1 MGKVIF
7 LLLCFSTIVGCSH
20 RNNSYNPSIL
30 SYGGLSITISHSID
44 NQLLLWDSITY
55 YNEAGNK
62 YGISKLQYYISNI
75 RFYKNNSII
84 QQSDSVYYI
93 DAKHQ
98 YSSIISIP
106 ALLTGV
112 FDSVALTI
120 GLLPFRNIS
129 YSLSTAI
136 ENTNMGWPDAMGGGY
151 HFLKLEGHWRDVAEV
166 NGFALHVG
174 KSGFHCE
181 AGFACGLDVRV
192 NQVTNLNIM
201 MNINE
206 WFRKPTK
213 YDFSS
218 DGVYSM
224 GNEVL
229 MRKIIVNGQDVFT
242 QIN

>member
-1 MGKVIF
+1 MLVAFI
-7 LLLCFSTIVGCSH
+7 LASCTH
-20 RNNSYNPSIL
+20 RTDNYNPEALSHGGISIIIHH
-30 SYGGLSITISHSID
+30 GVD
-44 NQLLLWDSITY
+44 NQPLVWDSIMY
-55 YNEAGNK
+55 RNEAGNV
-62 YGISKLQYYISNI
+62 YSISKLHYYISNI
-75 RFYKNNSII
+75 RLYKDNII
-84 QQSDSVYYI
+84 VQQSDSVYYI

-106 ALLTGV
+106 ALLKGV
-112 FDSVALTI
+112 YDSVALTI

-129 YSLSTAI
+129 YSLPATI

-151 HFLKLEGHWRDVAEV
+151 HFLKLEGHWKDAAEV

-181 AGFACGLDVRV
+181 AGFVCGLDVRP
-192 NQVTNLNIM
+192 NQMTKLNIM

-206 WFRKPTK
+206 WFRKPAI
-213 YDFSS
+213 YDLSS

-224 GNEVL
+224 GNEAL